1 MSEILPRLPAKCVG
15 RAKKFWLAGDIVIIR
30 FDVNTET
37 FSEIGFPYVGNGET
51 CQGNLVNMNNKLHV
65 FVSHGFIDMAVD
77 LWRYEDWGEVY
88 EIDLNKKTCDLFI
101 PSDWNHAIRTAM
113 YVETIVPIKATR
125 YNDRLY
131 LFDGAEFMEYCTLPK
146 TPPVPP
152 LYLPLVPATLC
163 GGGLYFVITQC
174 HGRSDGL
181 TVIRFDVNSKSF
193 SELCF
198 PNVYDDEVSGSL
210 VNINEELHMYV
221 CIGNYD
227 YRREIIYVSEG
238 VDMSAPISTDSESIS
253 SVPSHEMS
261 ASTHVECRKGRG
273 RMGRPRLR
281 ERLPVLTPDVASSQR
296 CSYVGSS
303 SRNVVRYMRMPNE
316 NVQPSPITSISD
328 SFAVIRTTQENISS
342 NATTEV
348 GRRRTGQMGRPRLRD
363 RPSDLTC
370 EATST
375 QRHCNVDRINR
386 GVVHYT
392 SRTNGA
398 VQSSLGSTVSQTSGC
413 LHSNQVE
420 GLLTLY
426 LPFLGRCPSYYDI
439 GDANHSCVHCG
450 AMLCEGKVC
459 LPFLRHPPQ
468 TLGRLLDY
476 NGESRSRVFREN
488 IKLLNAMFA
497 FTSTC
502 GRISTDLNDG
512 RGPYTFRLNG
522 HNHHNIGSLLP
533 MHPDGRPRFAQLYV
547 YDTENETDNRFYA
560 LRNCVSPTSDQVI
573 LRTLVNDFLLM
584 LDANN
589 ALVQAFRMAR
599 ERFNDNSMQR
609 LTLRLL
615 GTRNRREGQ
624 YSLPTV
630 PEVAA
635 LIPGDGNP
643 ADSRDIIIEERGS
656 RSAKRISELHPS
668 FMALQ
673 QSVSLREYY
682 SYRLQLRR
690 NEAILEH
697 EMNWFKQNQNTI
709 RSDLYNG
716 LYDRIA
722 DGETSCEAVGRR
734 VILPATFAGGPRYMI
749 QQYQDAMAICR
760 WAGAPDLFI
769 TMTCNSKWPE
779 ITRHIQATTPGMSAS
794 DRPDIV
800 ARVFKIKLDELIK
813 DIRKRNIFGHT
824 KAVIYTIEFQKR
836 GLPHSHILLFLQPE
850 DKINTV
856 DNIDK
861 YISAELPSEVEDPI
875 AFGIVRTQMMHGPCG
890 LLNPSSPCMHND
902 VCSKGYPKNYCEETF
917 IRNDGW
923 LCYKRPNNS
932 RVVKVGSQDIK

>member
-1 MSEILPRLPAKCVG
+1 MLWYEERTIKSLTPR
-15 RAKKFWLAGDIVIIR
+15 
-30 FDVNTET
+30 
-37 FSEIGFPYVGNGET
+37 
-51 CQGNLVNMNNKLHV
+51 
-65 FVSHGFIDMAVD
+65 
-77 LWRYEDWGEVY
+77 
-88 EIDLNKKTCDLFI
+88 
-101 PSDWNHAIRTAM
+101 
-113 YVETIVPIKATR
+113 VP
-125 YNDRLY
+125 
-131 LFDGAEFMEYCTLPK
+131 
-146 TPPVPP
+146 
-152 LYLPLVPATLC
+152 
-163 GGGLYFVITQC
+163 
-174 HGRSDGL
+174 
-181 TVIRFDVNSKSF
+181 SF
-193 SELCF
+193 SLC
-198 PNVYDDEVSGSL
+198 
-210 VNINEELHMYV
+210 
-221 CIGNYD
+221 
-227 YRREIIYVSEG
+227 
-238 VDMSAPISTDSESIS
+238 
-253 SVPSHEMS
+253 
-261 ASTHVECRKGRG
+261 
-273 RMGRPRLR
+273 
-281 ERLPVLTPDVASSQR
+281 
-296 CSYVGSS
+296 CS
-303 SRNVVRYMRMPNE
+303 
-316 NVQPSPITSISD
+316 
-328 SFAVIRTTQENISS
+328 
-342 NATTEV
+342 
-348 GRRRTGQMGRPRLRD
+348 
-363 RPSDLTC
+363 
-370 EATST
+370 
-375 QRHCNVDRINR
+375 
-386 GVVHYT
+386 
-392 SRTNGA
+392 
-398 VQSSLGSTVSQTSGC
+398 
-413 LHSNQVE
+413 
-420 GLLTLY
+420 
-426 LPFLGRCPSYYDI
+426 
-439 GDANHSCVHCG
+439 
-450 AMLCEGKVC
+450 EGKVC

-476 NGESRSRVFREN
+476 NGETRSRVFREN

-497 FTSTC
+497 FTSTG

-547 YDTENETDNRFYA
+547 YDTENEIDNRFYA

-573 LRTLVNDFLLM
+573 LRTLVNDLLLM

-643 ADSRDIIIEERGS
+643 TDSRDIIIEERGS

-673 QSVSLREYY
+673 YPLLFPYGEDGFHLNIPLCNISASSRRQSVSLREYY

-690 NEAILEH
+690 NEGKTLHKSGRLFQTYVVDCYSAILEH
-697 EMNWFKQNQNTI
+697 EMNWYKQNQNTI

-716 LYDRIA
+716 LCDRIA

-824 KAVIYTIEFQKR
+824 KAGLLLAFPLSKYYTIVFY
-836 GLPHSHILLFLQPE
+836 SIAMC
-850 DKINTV
+850 
-856 DNIDK
+856 NICFGHFFS
-861 YISAELPSEVEDPI
+861 YLYNRVSETRTSTLSYSA
-875 AFGIVRTQMMHGPCG
+875 FFT
-890 LLNPSSPCMHND
+890 
-902 VCSKGYPKNYCEETF
+902 T
-917 IRNDGW
+917 
-923 LCYKRPNNS
+923 
-932 RVVKVGSQDIK
+932 